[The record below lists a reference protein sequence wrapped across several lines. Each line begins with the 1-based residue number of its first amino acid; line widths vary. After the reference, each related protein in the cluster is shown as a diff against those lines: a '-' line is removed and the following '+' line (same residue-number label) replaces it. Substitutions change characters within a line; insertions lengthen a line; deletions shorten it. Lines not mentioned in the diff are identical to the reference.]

1 MKTITKLL
9 TGSAIAL
16 SGAFAGLT
24 AAHAQTVAVADPE
37 AAVEKTTAFSAAT
50 TQIQTTY
57 KAQLAQA
64 DAIRKEVEPLLAQL
78 DTNKDGQLSQQE
90 LAAAQA
96 AKNPALVTIQ
106 TKQQQIQTAEAPAAR
121 AQAYAVEQISAKL
134 QQAVQTV
141 ITTKKVSVILRP
153 QSVMFADQ
161 TADITDDIT
170 TELNKL
176 VPTASIT
183 PPAGWQPGQKS
194 AAGAAPAG
202 AAPAAAA
209 PSGKKPSGR

>member
-57 KAQLAQA
+57 KAQLTQA
-64 DAIRKEVEPLLAQL
+64 DTIRKEVEPLLKTL
-78 DTNKDGQLSQQE
+78 DTNGDGQLSQQE

-96 AKNPALVTIQ
+96 AKNPAIATIQ
-106 TKQQQIQTAEAPAAR
+106 AKQQQIQAAEAPAAR

-141 ITTKKVSVILRP
+141 ISTKKVSMILRP

-161 TADITDDIT
+161 VADITDDIT
-170 TELNKL
+170 AELNKL

-183 PPAGWQPGQKS
+183 PPAGWTPGQKS
-194 AAGAAPAG
+194 AAPAVG
-202 AAPAAAA
+202 AAPAAPA
-209 PSGKKPSGR
+209 GKKPSGR

>member
-16 SGAFAGLT
+16 SGAFVGLT
-24 AAHAQTVAVADPE
+24 AAHAQSVAVADPE

-57 KAQLAQA
+57 KAQLTQA
-64 DAIRKEVEPLLAQL
+64 DSIRKEVEPLLKAL
-78 DTNKDGQLSQQE
+78 DTNGDGQLSQQE

-96 AKNPALVTIQ
+96 AKNPSLVTIQ
-106 TKQQQIQTAEAPAAR
+106 QKQQQIQTAEAPAAR

-134 QQAVQTV
+134 QQAVQAV
-141 ITTKKVSVILRP
+141 IAAKRVSMIVRP
-153 QSVMFADQ
+153 DSVMFADQ
-161 TADITDDIT
+161 NANITDDIT
-170 TELNKL
+170 AELNKL

-183 PPAGWQPGQKS
+183 PPAGWQPGQKP
-194 AAGAAPAG
+194 AAGAAPGG
-202 AAPAAAA
+202 ATPAPAT
-209 PSGKKPSGR
+209 SGKKPSGR